1 LCLMVVLQFSP
12 DTLTFH
18 LLAWGKLPS
27 PTRHSQVPAGL
38 HSGNTEYSGTVLPH
52 HRQSHPSCYR
62 GLIKHYQEKSG
73 VVAFAVFQSKP
84 VFLERLVPCIEMKE
98 LEFTSRRYAE
108 RRRITVTP
116 KCERR
121 GRHSGRQ
128 LRAGQA
134 RAAYL
139 MQAHRQ
145 NCVVCQCYK

>member
-1 LCLMVVLQFSP
+1 MVVLQFSP

-18 LLAWGKLPS
+18 LLACGKLSS
-27 PTRHSQVPAGL
+27 PTRHTQVPAGL
-38 HSGNTEYSGTVLPH
+38 HSGNTEYRGTVLPSSAVTLFVLP
-52 HRQSHPSCYR
+52 RFDKALSRESS
-62 GLIKHYQEKSG
+62 I
-73 VVAFAVFQSKP
+73 VAFAVLQSKP
-84 VFLERLVPCIEMKE
+84 VFLECFVPCTEMKE

-108 RRRITVTP
+108 RRRIAVTP

-121 GRHSGRQ
+121 GRHSGGQ

-145 NCVVCQCYK
+145 NCAVCRCDK